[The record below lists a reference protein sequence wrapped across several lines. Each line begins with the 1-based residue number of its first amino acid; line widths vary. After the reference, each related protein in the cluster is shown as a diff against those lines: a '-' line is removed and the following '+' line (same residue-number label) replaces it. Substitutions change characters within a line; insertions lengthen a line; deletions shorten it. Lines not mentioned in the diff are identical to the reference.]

1 MRNLENGFAMKI
13 PGIMIRNLLT
23 GFLAPK
29 AAARLVSAGIAG
41 LLLAA
46 PALASD
52 ATDASRTVVVVS
64 SDNPKITGQLFH
76 PKICPN
82 MVNYVAFVRQI
93 RDNRQIWLYDSKTKE
108 MVQIT
113 PKANERKIEDL
124 ANEDDADQNIFKGYE
139 DELEWCPVLHNGVQY
154 YAYVSAGGVNN
165 HDVYIGA
172 IGSKT
177 VTRVTYDP
185 EVDGTPRW
193 SPDGK
198 SLVFVS
204 ARTGDGDLYYV
215 EDITKYLGEE
225 TKRETR
231 NAFTRLTTTT
241 GEEMFPAFSPNG
253 RFLAYTTRT
262 SGTRKRGLYTIAL
275 MDFKD
280 DRKIKIFNNKIT
292 NNKSHPSWSFD
303 GHFVAYQISNDLND
317 RVVDIGVMQLKIGP
331 SGHLVEV
338 ADLHGKTPKIAE
350 NVYPSSYTGPTWL
363 PGSRA
368 IVYAKRESSRLNPL
382 EVVNLEKWLYDQ
394 NYTRATITTHSS
406 IHRDVDC
413 LPNHPIIV
421 FAGQSG
427 LEFQIFASV
436 LLGPDLRIG
445 AQKVDA
451 SRYDLFKN

>member
-1 MRNLENGFAMKI
+1 MKMRILNCAWV
-13 PGIMIRNLLT
+13 
-23 GFLAPK
+23 LA
-29 AAARLVSAGIAG
+29 AISAGNA
-41 LLLAA
+41 LAA
-46 PALASD
+46 PE
-52 ATDASRTVVVVS
+52 ATDASKTVVVVS
-64 SDNPKITGQLFH
+64 SDNPKISGQLFH

-82 MVNYVAFVRQI
+82 LVNYVAFVRQI
-93 RDNRQIWLYDSKTKE
+93 RDNRQIWLYDSKSRELT
-108 MVQIT
+108 QISPHGAT
-113 PKANERKIEDL
+113 SKIEDV
-124 ANEDDADQNIFKGYE
+124 NIDEDTDQSIFKGYE
-139 DELEWCPVLHNGVQY
+139 DELEWCPVLHGGTQY
-154 YAYVSAGGVNN
+154 FAYVSAGGVNN

-172 IGSKT
+172 IGSKAH
-177 VTRVTYDP
+177 TRLTFDP

-204 ARTGDGDLYYV
+204 ARTGDGDIYLV
-215 EDITKYLGEE
+215 PDIAKYLGKDL
-225 TKRETR
+225 KREAKA
-231 NAFTRLTTTT
+231 AFERLTTNP
-241 GEEMFPAFSPNG
+241 GEEMFPSYSPDG

-262 SGTRKRGLYTIAL
+262 SGNKKRGLYTIAL

-280 DRKIKIFNNKIT
+280 DKKIK
-292 NNKSHPSWSFD
+292 
-303 GHFVAYQISNDLND
+303 ISNDLND
-317 RVVDIGVMQLKIGP
+317 RVVDIGVMQLKIDP
-331 SGHLVEV
+331 QGHLVEV

-368 IVYAKRESSRLNPL
+368 IVYAKRESNRLNPL

-394 NYTRATITTHSS
+394 NYTRATITTQSS

-436 LLGPDLRIG
+436 LIGSDLRLG
-445 AQKVDA
+445 AEKVDLA
-451 SRYDLFKN
+451 KYDLFKN